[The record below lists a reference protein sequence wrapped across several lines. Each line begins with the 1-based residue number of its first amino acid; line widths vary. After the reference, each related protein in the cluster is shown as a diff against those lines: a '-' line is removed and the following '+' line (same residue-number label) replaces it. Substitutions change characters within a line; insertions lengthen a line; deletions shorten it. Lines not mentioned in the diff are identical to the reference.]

1 MTESLSNGFTKEV
14 LMNIRLS
21 LAFVTAAFC
30 MIRADALVERVW
42 EGPDGGKWSDSGNW
56 RDNAVPKEDEG
67 AVFRGG
73 TVVLDTDVSVARIV
87 FERGKEGRRAETKI
101 VGNGRKLDTKSEGSF
116 SYVWEYHKATLDGVT
131 VTSGAEGKLRVFG
144 SLDVVNDASLS
155 VFEIYAE
162 RDAAN
167 YPNHPGGCI
176 TFGGGTHSITI
187 LSAANAGT
195 KIVIN
200 DGTFPLV
207 QSSWFYSME
216 GAEFELNGGVL
227 TAPVDVRSGGS
238 LLISGGVWKPR
249 CPPYVWEGSYVAVTG
264 GKVEFSSEIKVD
276 QNEGFVVRLVNAMTE
291 NAVLESKAN
300 IGIVSN
306 NTLNVFG
313 TLIASNSNV
322 NIWQQSKIVGGGR
335 IYAKQI
341 SLQDYSSYGS
351 ASTIVFE
358 DNPWLCL
365 GNGLLFGMNRST
377 FVFPDGV
384 RIGSMGNWAFPL
396 GSVGG
401 QTHFSGELGIDT
413 SDIYGG
419 NPHSVICSNLCARYG
434 ASVSVA
440 GGGDAILHFANE
452 GRLQSFTV
460 EAGNTVTLNSFAR
473 AGSLTL
479 GAGAKLKLAA
489 GVSALEIG
497 ECAFGE
503 GASVEVAVSSALY
516 DVQPVLIPASA
527 SGNLSDCLPKITLT
541 GDGAASA
548 ELKSLNGCIVVV
560 CSRNNGY
567 DYSNQWNGSDGDGK
581 WNTAGN
587 WAKGI
592 PAKWAELYF
601 GGKHDGAEV
610 VTNGVAALMHN
621 GLNFLDGLAP
631 FVVKSQTQFEIA
643 DDGYGGF
650 EKGISSKSDSPVV
663 FDANVRIH
671 SNNNNPKYTLAL
683 VSAGRSYMQFKGKV
697 RRENSSQEFLL
708 RPMGDIRFGGETVC
722 SNVMFSAT
730 TGAQRYTAV
739 TVLDGSTME
748 VCTQCSNLVEKGV
761 FRVSEGGSLSISG
774 ARYRWMVENDFPH
787 EIDGTMTVTAPI
799 ASLGRQTYTGGGRL
813 SVGAV
818 KSDAEGA
825 GELELAGDL
834 EFKQSADWTT
844 VTAEAPDNPITLR
857 VSGTPTIA
865 TDSDWTYGPGVENS
879 ASDPIAR
886 SLYVTKN
893 SALSVNAGS
902 HTAIFE
908 DPVRGDGALNV
919 SGGEVKFLSAQNS
932 LAGGL
937 NVNSGTALVDG
948 AFDASTPLTVGAD
961 GKAVLS
967 GDQEFA
973 SLEGA
978 GILSMKAA
986 GGAVPSLF
994 ITGTA
999 DLSELKFEFDASL
1012 KAELKEGRVD
1022 LISAKEIVGA
1032 ANFAAK
1038 LRYEVVTESGRQV
1051 LRARLKMGTAVILR

>member
-1 MTESLSNGFTKEV
+1 
-14 LMNIRLS
+14 
-21 LAFVTAAFC
+21 
-30 MIRADALVERVW
+30 
-42 EGPDGGKWSDSGNW
+42 
-56 RDNAVPKEDEG
+56 
-67 AVFRGG
+67 
-73 TVVLDTDVSVARIV
+73 VA
-87 FERGKEGRRAETKI
+87 
-101 VGNGRKLDTKSEGSF
+101 
-116 SYVWEYHKATLDGVT
+116 
-131 VTSGAEGKLRVFG
+131 VTSGANGKLRVFG

-155 VFEIYAE
+155 IHEVDVEHNANDYP
-162 RDAAN
+162 N
-167 YPNHPGGCI
+167 YPKGCV
-176 TFGGGTHSITI
+176 TFGGGIHSITI
-187 LSAANAGT
+187 LNAAHPGT
-195 KIVIN
+195 KIIIN
-200 DGTFPLV
+200 DGEFPLT
-207 QSSWFYSME
+207 SGSWFYSCD

-227 TAPVDVRSGGS
+227 TAPVDVKSGGS

-249 CPPYVWEGSYVAVTG
+249 CPPYVREGSHVAVTG

-322 NIWQQSKIVGGGR
+322 YIWQQSKIVGGGR

-365 GNGLLFGMNRST
+365 VNGLFFGMNRST

-384 RIGSMGNWAFPL
+384 RIGSMGNWAFPI
-396 GSVGG
+396 GSVSGK
-401 QTHFSGELGIDT
+401 THFGGGLSIDT

-473 AGSLTL
+473 AGNLTL

-503 GASVEVAVSSALY
+503 GASVEVAVSGALY

-560 CSRNNGY
+560 CFRNNGY
-567 DYSNQWNGSDGDGK
+567 AYSNQWNGSAGDGK

-587 WAKGI
+587 WARGI
-592 PAKWAELYF
+592 PAKWAELF
-601 GGKHDGAEV
+601 FVGKYHEAEV

-621 GLNFLDGLAP
+621 GINFLDGLAP
-631 FVVKSQTQFEIA
+631 FVLESKTVFEIENNK
-643 DDGYGGF
+643 YGGF
-650 EKGISSKSDSPVV
+650 QSGISSKSDSPVII
-663 FDANVRIH
+663 DANVRIH
-671 SNNNNPKYTLAL
+671 SNLNNPKHTLAL
-683 VSAGRSYMQFKGKV
+683 VSTGRSYMQINGNVK
-697 RRENSSQEFLL
+697 RETENGQEFLL

-761 FRVSEGGSLSISG
+761 FRVSEGGRLSISG
-774 ARYRWMVENDFPH
+774 ARYRWTVENDFPH

-865 TDSDWTYGPGVENS
+865 ADSDWTYGPGVENS

-994 ITGTA
+994 IAGTA

>member
-1 MTESLSNGFTKEV
+1 
-14 LMNIRLS
+14 MNIKLP
-21 LAFVTAAFC
+21 LVFAAVAFC
-30 MIRADALVERVW
+30 VMRAEALVEREW
-42 EGPDGGKWSDSGNW
+42 KGPDGGKWSVPSNW
-56 RDNAVPKEDEG
+56 SDNTVPSEDEG
-67 AVFRGG
+67 ASFKGG

-87 FERGKEGRRAETKI
+87 FHRGSESRRFETKI
-101 VGNGRKLDTKSEGSF
+101 VGAGHKLSTKSDSGSF
-116 SYVWEYHKATLDGVT
+116 SYVWECHKATLDGVA
-131 VTSGAEGKLRVFG
+131 VTSADKGKLRVFG

-155 VFEIYAE
+155 IYEVDVEHNAK
-162 RDAAN
+162 DYPN
-167 YPNHPGGCI
+167 YPKGCA

-207 QSSWFYSME
+207 QGSWFYSME
-216 GAEFELNGGVL
+216 DAEFELNGGVL
-227 TAPVDVRSGGS
+227 TAPVDVKSGGS

-249 CPPYVWEGSYVAVTG
+249 CPPYVREGSHVAVTG

-358 DNPWLCL
+358 DNPRLCL
-365 GNGLLFGMNRST
+365 GVGLFFGMNRSSC
-377 FVFPDGV
+377 VFPEGV
-384 RIGSMGNWAFPL
+384 RIGSMGDWAFPK
-396 GSVGG
+396 GAPNGK
-401 QTHFSGELGIDT
+401 THFGGELRIDT

-419 NPHSVICSNLCARYG
+419 NPHSVVCSNLCARYG

-560 CSRNNGY
+560 CSRNNNY
-567 DYSNQWNGSDGDGK
+567 DYFNQWNGAAGDGK

-587 WAKGI
+587 WVRGI
-592 PAKWAELYF
+592 PAKWAELF
-601 GGKHDGAEV
+601 FVGKHHEAEV

-631 FVVKSQTQFEIA
+631 FVLKSKKTVFEVA
-643 DDGYGGF
+643 DDGYGAF
-650 EKGISSKSDSPVV
+650 QCGISSKSDSPVII
-663 FDANVRIH
+663 DANVRIH
-671 SNNNNPKYTLAL
+671 SNLGNPKYTLAL
-683 VSAGRSYMQFKGKV
+683 VSTGRSYMQINGYVK
-697 RRENSSQEFLL
+697 RETVNGQEFLL
-708 RPMGDIRFGGETVC
+708 RPMGDIRFGGEVVC

-730 TGAQRYTAV
+730 TGNQRYSAV
-739 TVLDGSTME
+739 TVLDGSVME
-748 VCTQCSNLVEKGV
+748 VSTQCSNLVEKGV
-761 FRVSEGGSLSISG
+761 FCVLDGGSLSITG
-774 ARYRWMVENDFPH
+774 TRYRWAVENDFPH
-787 EIDGTMTVTAPI
+787 EIEGTMTVTAPI
-799 ASLGRQTYTGGGRL
+799 ASFGRQTYTGGGRL

-818 KSDAEGA
+818 KSDVEGA
-825 GELELAGDL
+825 GELELAGNL

-865 TDSDWTYGPGVENS
+865 ADSDWTYGPGVENS

-994 ITGTA
+994 IDGTA